1 MKSKIIS
8 IVLAA
13 LIAIGLWLYV
23 VTVVNPEW
31 EDTFYNIPVILENEE
46 VLLERGLMLASDED
60 PTVTLKLSGNRADMI
75 KLNNSNITIRADLSR
90 IYSAGEQS
98 ISYSIVYPG
107 DVPSN
112 AFEILSQTPQQ
123 ITLSVVERKS
133 KAVDVVLKVG
143 KAETGYMALVEDAV
157 LDYERITVAG
167 PGDVIDRIV
176 KAEVTIDL
184 TGQKGTISQQ
194 FDYVLLDAD
203 NNPVESKW
211 LKTTPQK
218 IHCTLTIQKVQEVEI
233 GINILE
239 GAGIT
244 ANEYTVAYYDQE
256 TGEEI
261 REEIRISGSET
272 QLAVAMGAGILRN
285 NKLLF
290 TTTVDLGVTPGTPT
304 ENGLEIVINDLD
316 LDELLTPYEL
326 TNHSDIKMV
335 KAVIKIPNR
344 TTKTVRVTNIEK
356 LHIPE
361 GLQVDLRNKY
371 LDVVVRCIKESVPYI
386 TESDFVVQ
394 VDFTNATVGE
404 GKFEATVTFTKD
416 YERTFVVGHYTVE
429 AIVSSVNG

>member
-8 IVLAA
+8 GVLAT

-23 VTVVNPEW
+23 VTVVNPAW

-46 VLLERGLMLASDED
+46 VLMERGLMLASDED
-60 PTVTLKLSGNRADMI
+60 PAVTLKLSGNRSDMI
-75 KLNNSNITIRADLSR
+75 KLNASNITIRADLSR

-112 AFEILSQTPQQ
+112 AFEVLSQTPQQ

-133 KAVDVVLKVG
+133 KPVDVVLKFVG
-143 KAETGYMALVEDAV
+143 GEEGYMPLKEDAV

-167 PGDVIDRIV
+167 PADVIDRIA
-176 KAEVTIDL
+176 KAVVTIDL
-184 TGQKGTISQQ
+184 TGHKGTISQQ
-194 FDYVLLDAD
+194 YDYVLQDAD

-211 LKTTPQK
+211 IKTTPQK
-218 IHCTLTIQKVQEVEI
+218 IHCTLKIQKVQDAEI

-261 REEIRISGSET
+261 REAIRISGSET

-290 TTTVDLGVTPGTPT
+290 DTTVDLGVTAGTPT
-304 ENGLEIVINDLD
+304 EKGLEIVISNLD

-326 TNHSDIKMV
+326 TNHSDIKIV
-335 KAVIKIPNR
+335 KAVIRIPNR
-344 TTKTVRVTNIEK
+344 TTKTLRVTNMEK
-356 LHIPE
+356 LNVPE
-361 GLQVDLRNKY
+361 GLQVDIKTKSLE
-371 LDVVVRCIKESVPYI
+371 VVVRCIEASVPFI
-386 TESDFVVQ
+386 TESDFVIE
-394 VDFTNATVGE
+394 VDFANASVGE
-404 GKFEATVTFTKD
+404 GRFAATVIFTKD

-429 AIVSSVNG
+429 AVVTSVNG